1 MAPEGEF
8 AEAIPS
14 AGQVKTWR
22 SIQNPYGIHKIHKY
36 SIVFTSIHK
45 SYESHMSFEG
55 ILSFRPAP
63 VPFRVVK
70 ARGSACSQFGK
81 HPKFLV
87 YMSPQSTSGN
97 AICDRL
103 YIYIYIV
110 YSLMVGSTFRNS
122 WPKSACREFR
132 WYQVRSNWL
141 RCANCSA
148 SITYQSGFSWL
159 TGYLNG

>member
-22 SIQNPYGIHKIHKY
+22 SIQNPYGIHNSHKY
-36 SIVFTSIHK
+36 TIVFTSIHK

-103 YIYIYIV
+103 YIYISSIAWWLAQRSGILGP
-110 YSLMVGSTFRNS
+110 SLLAENFDDIKYAVIDWDAPTAAHQLHTN
-122 WPKSACREFR
+122 
-132 WYQVRSNWL
+132 QVFLGWL
-141 RCANCSA
+141 A
-148 SITYQSGFSWL
+148 I
-159 TGYLNG
+159 

>member
-1 MAPEGEF
+1 MMAPEGEF

-22 SIQNPYGIHKIHKY
+22 SIQNPYGIHKSHKY
-36 SIVFTSIHK
+36 TIVFTSIHK

-103 YIYIYIV
+103 YIYI
-110 YSLMVGSTFRNS
+110 S
-122 WPKSACREFR
+122 
-132 WYQVRSNWL
+132 
-141 RCANCSA
+141 
-148 SITYQSGFSWL
+148 SIA
-159 TGYLNG
+159 